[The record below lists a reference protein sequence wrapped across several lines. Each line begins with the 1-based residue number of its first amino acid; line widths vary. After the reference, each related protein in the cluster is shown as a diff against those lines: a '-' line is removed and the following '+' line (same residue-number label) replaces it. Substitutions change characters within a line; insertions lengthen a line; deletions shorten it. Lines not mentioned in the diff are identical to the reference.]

1 MTFVVFSPLWVP
13 PARFRIRKCS
23 SVGQPVPR
31 KDWRGENGS
40 VIRPRNE
47 HERCA
52 PFLSLPD
59 EGYEILS
66 NLPESV
72 VYACRPCCG
81 SDKTKWR
88 EVLNSELRKGLRQ
101 VLQGL
106 LSSKCVA
113 PLMQCAQV
121 WFLEHCV
128 GPFLLYFLSFP
139 NPI

>member
-1 MTFVVFSPLWVP
+1 MSFVVFSPLWVP
-13 PARFRIRKCS
+13 PAGFHIRKCS
-23 SVGQPVPR
+23 LIGQPVPR
-31 KDWRGENGS
+31 RLEGKKWS

-47 HERCA
+47 HEGCA

-121 WFLEHCV
+121 WFLDHRA

-139 NPI
+139 NTI